1 LYTYYGKVM
10 LCQEALV
17 ILLELSDEQHLL
29 RPWLF

>member
-1 LYTYYGKVM
+1 M